1 MTSYD
6 IIVGLPDTT
15 AVPIDLVNMGS
26 KPFKTHFRTA
36 TAFKNESKLS
46 DALPGAWKVQA
57 DICCRADNI
66 GGKGLQE
73 GPPDL
78 SFFIPR
84 D

>member
-15 AVPIDLVNMGS
+15 AVP
-26 KPFKTHFRTA
+26 P
-36 TAFKNESKLS
+36 
-46 DALPGAWKVQA
+46 AWKVQA

-78 SFFIPR
+78 SFFYTQGLSYLSWGFLRISYISMVENQEAR
-84 D
+84 KLYEIVL